1 MPTDLP
7 HHPLPGLP
15 VTDLPASLAPLQAA
29 VLLLNPTTSLAV
41 AIDLWKTAQ
50 HKQGLSLNTI
60 KNYGADVQLV
70 AEYLGAGLPLAQIT
84 TQNLNE
90 YLNWMRFKR
99 GRACSDKT
107 VDRRITALKSF
118 FRWVT
123 PNASLPLDPA
133 EAVLNV
139 SVRSPLPQILNAE
152 QMQLAYAAAE
162 RLHNAQKKPDIR
174 PLMLLRLVL
183 ESGLRKGEVARL
195 ERNHLDLTDVDEP
208 HFYVRYKDKRHR
220 HKERRIA
227 ASPELVELFQAY
239 FLEYPNQDVIFPWSV
254 RRLEY
259 LLSDIATAAGFDFN
273 LSFDMLRWTSAVL
286 DYDRMDAQD
295 LRRKLGLSKIQWTEI
310 KRKLSQLAASAN

>member
-1 MPTDLP
+1 MSSVDRPNL
-7 HHPLPGLP
+7 PLPGLP
-15 VTDLPASLAPLQAA
+15 ISPAASSDAA
-29 VLLLNPTTSLAV
+29 TALLLNPSTSLAV
-41 AIDLWKTAQ
+41 AIELWKTAQ

-60 KNYGADVQLV
+60 KNYGADVQLL
-70 AEYLGAGLPLAQIT
+70 AEYLGAGTPLLYIT

-99 GRACSDKT
+99 GRACADKT

-152 QMQLAYAAAE
+152 QMQLAYAAAD
-162 RLHNAQKKPDIR
+162 RLRHAPKKPDIR
-174 PLMLLRLVL
+174 PLMLLQLVL

-227 ASPELVELFQAY
+227 VSPELVTLFQDY
-239 FLEYPNQDVIFPWSV
+239 FLEHPNLDILFPWSV

-259 LLSDIATAAGFDFN
+259 LLGDISTAAGFDFN
-273 LSFDMLRWTSAVL
+273 LSFDMLRWTSAVR
-286 DYDRMDAQD
+286 DFDRMDAQD

-310 KRKLSQLAASAN
+310 KRKLSQLAASAS